1 MLEDVEEFSLV
12 EEDEGLVAAAES
24 EELEEVSPEALEELV
39 DAVEDPEL
47 AESVE

>member
-1 MLEDVEEFSLV
+1 M
-12 EEDEGLVAAAES
+12 EEDGALFAAAGSEELGEAS
-24 EELEEVSPEALEELV
+24 PEELEEPA